1 MLIEIMQEKYFKET
15 IIMEINETEKNL
27 IAIYGDNVLKEMLN
41 EIKEL
46 KEYSNIPF
54 DQKYIKLSLSFCTM
68 KVEQII
74 NGEKEK
80 CSLRSLVSESFG
92 EAAMYKYNCCGG
104 VL

>member
-1 MLIEIMQEKYFKET
+1 MVKS
-15 IIMEINETEKNL
+15 ETEKHL
-27 IAIYGDNVLKEMLN
+27 VSIYGENIFEDVLN

-46 KEYSNIPF
+46 KDNSNIPF
-54 DQKYIKLSLSFCTM
+54 DKKYIQLGLSFCAI
-68 KVEQII
+68 KAEQII

>member
-1 MLIEIMQEKYFKET
+1 MLIGILQEKYFKEI
-15 IIMEINETEKNL
+15 IIMEINETEKHL
-27 IAIYGDNVLKEMLN
+27 IAIYGDNVLEDILN
-41 EIKEL
+41 EIKKL

-54 DQKYIKLSLSFCTM
+54 DQKYIRLSLSFCAI

-74 NGEKEK
+74 NGEKKK

>member
-1 MLIEIMQEKYFKET
+1 MLIGILQEKYFKEI
-15 IIMEINETEKNL
+15 IIMEINETEKHL
-27 IAIYGDNVLKEMLN
+27 IAIYG
-41 EIKEL
+41 EIKKL

-54 DQKYIKLSLSFCTM
+54 DQKYIRLSLSFCAI

-74 NGEKEK
+74 NGEKKK